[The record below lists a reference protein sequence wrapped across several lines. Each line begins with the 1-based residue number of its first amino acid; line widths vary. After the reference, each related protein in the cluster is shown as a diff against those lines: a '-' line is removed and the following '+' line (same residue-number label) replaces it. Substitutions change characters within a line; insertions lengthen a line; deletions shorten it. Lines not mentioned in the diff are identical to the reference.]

1 MINTFYRKKEAGGD
15 DIIVLSD
22 DNNVATPNQSDNSSR
37 PLTPIPEPTDPLANL
52 TEEQVKARD
61 DIVKRLNEEL
71 RNEEAKLLL
80 LKKLRQSQQQPV
92 STEPKEDA
100 SDPVKLIGQN
110 PNAVPPPL
118 VHGPGS
124 LRPQLSNQAT
134 ELARQQRLMPQL
146 IRGGNLQQAQG
157 LHGNIQSGPPP
168 LVLARGGSNLSNLHA
183 QQQHQRNQMMRMI
196 TTSNITHTTSST
208 QNTAQHSRVSNSAQ
222 ETQSAASR
230 QAAAKLALRKQ
241 LEKTLL
247 QIPPP
252 KPPPPELHFLP
263 SAANNEFIILV
274 GLEEVVNTILDLEQK
289 DKTKKEPKYIA
300 PFRCAQCKTDFTTI
314 WKQGSKQGIMCEN
327 CIVSNQKKALKAE
340 HTNRLKTAFVKAL
353 QQEQEI
359 EQRMQQSHSASSSS
373 ATSLNIPR
381 VNKVRQVGK
390 CCNTPVNVCCQISLR
405 AITRFALSAPSIY
418 ILPNKFSIIFQQNI
432 EN

>member
-1 MINTFYRKKEAGGD
+1 MYFRISTKLDFSNHFYRKKEADKD
-15 DIIVLSD
+15 DIIELSD
-22 DNNVATPNQSDNSSR
+22 DKSDNSSR
-37 PLTPIPEPTDPLANL
+37 PLTPIPEPKDPLDHL
-52 TEEQVKARD
+52 TEEQLKARD
-61 DIVKRLNEEL
+61 KIIKDLNEEL

-92 STEPKEDA
+92 TAEPKEDTSA
-100 SDPVKLIGQN
+100 EAAKLIGHN
-110 PNAVPPPL
+110 PNAIPPPL
-118 VHGPGS
+118 VHGPGQ
-124 LRPQLSNQAT
+124 LKPQHGNQGSQMT
-134 ELARQQRLMPQL
+134 QQQRLQQMPQL
-146 IRGGNLQQAQG
+146 IRGNLQQAQG
-157 LHGNIQSGPPP
+157 LHGNIQGGPPP
-168 LVLARGGSNLSNLHA
+168 LVLARGGLNNLSNLHA
-183 QQQHQRNQMMRMI
+183 QQQQQMNRNQMMRMI
-196 TTSNITHTTSST
+196 TTGHLTQTTNSQSS
-208 QNTAQHSRVSNSAQ
+208 AQQHRVSNSAN

-274 GLEEVVNTILDLEQK
+274 GLEEVVNVILEYEKK
-289 DKTKKEPKYIA
+289 DRGKKDAKYLA
-300 PFRCAQCKTDFTTI
+300 PYRCAQCKTDFTTI

-359 EQRMQQSHSASSSS
+359 EQRMQQSHSASAS
-373 ATSLNIPR
+373 AASSLNIPK
-381 VNKVRQVGK
+381 VKSVRQVR
-390 CCNTPVNVCCQISLR
+390 THNV
-405 AITRFALSAPSIY
+405 
-418 ILPNKFSIIFQQNI
+418 
-432 EN
+432 

>member
-1 MINTFYRKKEAGGD
+1 MSLHISFCRKKSSD
-15 DIIVLSD
+15 NDIIVLSSD
-22 DNNVATPNQSDNSSR
+22 DSAPEAVEVSHSTEDTSSR
-37 PLTPIPEPTDPLANL
+37 TSTPAPEPTDPLGEL
-52 TEEQVKARD
+52 SEEQLQNRD
-61 DIVKRLNEEL
+61 AIIKRLNEDL

-92 STEPKEDA
+92 PTEPKEPEDPNNVADA
-100 SDPVKLIGQN
+100 SKIIGRNQQLGS
-110 PNAVPPPL
+110 VPPPL
-118 VHGPGS
+118 VPGPGQ
-124 LRPQLSNQAT
+124 LKPHLSNQSSQ
-134 ELARQQRLMPQL
+134 LAQQQRLQMPQL
-146 IRGGNLQQAQG
+146 IRGGNLQQSG
-157 LHGNIQSGPPP
+157 HHGNSSAGPPP
-168 LVLARGGSNLSNLHA
+168 LVLARGGISNLNTLQQV
-183 QQQHQRNQMMRMI
+183 QQQQQQQMNRNQMIRMI
-196 TTSNITHTTSST
+196 STSHITQTSNSLSTAHGRVSST
-208 QNTAQHSRVSNSAQ
+208 NSAQ

-274 GLEEVVNTILDLEQK
+274 GLEEVVNVILDLEKK
-289 DKTKKEPKYIA
+289 DKSKKDPKYLA
-300 PFRCAQCKTDFTTI
+300 PFKCAQCKTDFTTI

-359 EQRMQQSHSASSSS
+359 EQRMQHTAAQQAAASI
-373 ATSLNIPR
+373 NIPKVTHKVKQ
-381 VNKVRQVGK
+381 VNKVGVAYLY
-390 CCNTPVNVCCQISLR
+390 VNV
-405 AITRFALSAPSIY
+405 T
-418 ILPNKFSIIFQQNI
+418 
-432 EN
+432 